1 MEQNIN
7 NPINSVENNNNSN
20 LKKQYND
27 LKQKIENLEKNNR
40 EILEMYK
47 AEEQRLI
54 KSNEFLMQKN
64 NHDNSR
70 NIKDLEAEVLKMRNA
85 IRQLQNIMEPK
96 NGNNLI
102 ENDNLSSKSNNHKLN
117 DSTEEKIKEEYLN
130 NYKNKLKIEFE
141 KKLIMKHQELIDYC
155 TEQNK
160 KIIENNLNQ
169 ENIIDIDEIK
179 FFSIKNEPKEKNY
192 SNEQSSFSEA
202 GDLDIDKINLILNLF
217 CLKEEYPKDFFIDYI
232 LDESYSE
239 RGYNKNKSINVNQ
252 NKMAENIKKSTIKR
266 SKRQSARIISHEI
279 DVFKNNNNKIAEK
292 ICQLFDIKNQ
302 EDIDLIKLY
311 INEVFKYDN
320 SLRNYFEKNLNKYRF
335 APYENYE
342 KEKYDEKIKICFGSL
357 KDEIKNLLNI
367 DENIISLQT
376 FMDFLDKYLKEEDKE
391 NEFIFYMM
399 YLMKLSKS
407 EKKNEKSERLKSL
420 RIFEFNLMPLYQK
433 LL

>member
-1 MEQNIN
+1 
-7 NPINSVENNNNSN
+7 
-20 LKKQYND
+20 
-27 LKQKIENLEKNNR
+27 
-40 EILEMYK
+40 
-47 AEEQRLI
+47 
-54 KSNEFLMQKN
+54 
-64 NHDNSR
+64 
-70 NIKDLEAEVLKMRNA
+70 
-85 IRQLQNIMEPK
+85 
-96 NGNNLI
+96 
-102 ENDNLSSKSNNHKLN
+102 
-117 DSTEEKIKEEYLN
+117 
-130 NYKNKLKIEFE
+130 
-141 KKLIMKHQELIDYC
+141 
-155 TEQNK
+155 
-160 KIIENNLNQ
+160 
-169 ENIIDIDEIK
+169 
-179 FFSIKNEPKEKNY
+179 
-192 SNEQSSFSEA
+192 
-202 GDLDIDKINLILNLF
+202 
-217 CLKEEYPKDFFIDYI
+217 
-232 LDESYSE
+232 
-239 RGYNKNKSINVNQ
+239 
-252 NKMAENIKKSTIKR
+252 MAENIKKSTIKR

>member
-102 ENDNLSSKSNNHKLN
+102 
-117 DSTEEKIKEEYLN
+117 EEKIKEEYLN

-279 DVFKNNNNKIAEK
+279 DVFKNKSI
-292 ICQLFDIKNQ
+292 IVIM
-302 EDIDLIKLY
+302 
-311 INEVFKYDN
+311 
-320 SLRNYFEKNLNKYRF
+320 SL
-335 APYENYE
+335 
-342 KEKYDEKIKICFGSL
+342 
-357 KDEIKNLLNI
+357 
-367 DENIISLQT
+367 
-376 FMDFLDKYLKEEDKE
+376 
-391 NEFIFYMM
+391 
-399 YLMKLSKS
+399 LS
-407 EKKNEKSERLKSL
+407 E
-420 RIFEFNLMPLYQK
+420 IFEQVVIHGYS
-433 LL
+433 